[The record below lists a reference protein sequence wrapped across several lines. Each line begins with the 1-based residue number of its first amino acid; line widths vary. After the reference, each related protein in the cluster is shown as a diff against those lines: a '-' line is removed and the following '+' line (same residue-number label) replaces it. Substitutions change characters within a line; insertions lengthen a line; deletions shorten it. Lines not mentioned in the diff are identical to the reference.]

1 MIKDAVRSLKKDWDR
16 AVFYWIVFVL
26 SSMFMFT
33 FFHLAL
39 SDAIGVTFI
48 YSNNDLP
55 TYLTVFDV
63 LICIIVIFLANDFYV
78 KKKSGE
84 LAVILICGGTYL
96 QLVEFLL
103 IQTGILIVGI
113 IALFLQANKKK

>member
-39 SDAIGVTFI
+39 SDA
-48 YSNNDLP
+48 
-55 TYLTVFDV
+55 
-63 LICIIVIFLANDFYV
+63 
-78 KKKSGE
+78 E
-84 LAVILICGGTYL
+84 
-96 QLVEFLL
+96 
-103 IQTGILIVGI
+103 
-113 IALFLQANKKK
+113 

>member
-39 SDAIGVTFI
+39 SDAKRGGITCPHEGFRFI
-48 YSNNDLP
+48 RNR
-55 TYLTVFDV
+55 FR
-63 LICIIVIFLANDFYV
+63 V
-78 KKKSGE
+78 KKGVYAK
-84 LAVILICGGTYL
+84 
-96 QLVEFLL
+96 
-103 IQTGILIVGI
+103 
-113 IALFLQANKKK
+113 

>member
-1 MIKDAVRSLKKDWDR
+1 MIKDALRSLKKDLDR
-16 AVFYWIVFVL
+16 AVFYWLVFVL

-63 LICIIVIFLANDFYV
+63 LICIIVILDR
-78 KKKSGE
+78 KS
-84 LAVILICGGTYL
+84 V
-96 QLVEFLL
+96 V
-103 IQTGILIVGI
+103 
-113 IALFLQANKKK
+113 

>member
-84 LAVILICGGTYL
+84 LAVILICGGT
-96 QLVEFLL
+96 
-103 IQTGILIVGI
+103 
-113 IALFLQANKKK
+113 